1 MEFDSSIRLRTL
13 SRFDMDSSL
22 DEEAFGQAIWDIAA
36 ASSRNVGQGGP
47 GEIWIDHS
55 DRLRTRHLA
64 VGYEKTA
71 SSGGVNTYHVTVSAG
86 RRQSTLADVI
96 AGFLVIAAFWLGS
109 RTMQAGQH
117 GTLYICGACLCL
129 AGAAVLAIYGGK
141 NFGEEEAAA
150 IEKAIKEIR

>member
-13 SRFDMDSSL
+13 SRIDMETSL
-22 DEEAFGQAIWDIAA
+22 DGEAFGQTIWDIAA

-55 DRLRTRHLA
+55 DRLRTRHLV
-64 VGYEKTA
+64 VGFEKTG
-71 SSGGVNTYHVTVSAG
+71 SSGGINTYHVTVSAG

-96 AGFLVIAAFWLGS
+96 VGFLVIAAFWLCS
-109 RTMQAGQH
+109 RIMQGGQYSA
-117 GTLYICGACLCL
+117 LYICGACLCL
-129 AGAAVLAIYGGK
+129 AGAAVLAVYGGK
-141 NFGEEEAAA
+141 DFGEEEAAA